1 MPYEPHPSQKASA
14 AEGLRFLI
22 AGGLNTAVGY
32 GLYLLMLPWIRYEI
46 AYAIAYVLGIGTS
59 YLLNAT
65 FVFRQPLSL
74 KAAFAFPLVYAAQL
88 ILGSVLLK
96 VLVDWMG
103 IPKQFAPLIVVV
115 LSLPITFLLSRRIV
129 SGKSNSTQAETR
141 DRNSS

>member
-1 MPYEPHPSQKASA
+1 MS
-14 AEGLRFLI
+14 EGLRFLI

-32 GLYLLMLPWIRYEI
+32 GLYLIMLPWIRYEI
-46 AYAIAYVLGIGTS
+46 AYAIAYLLGIGTS
-59 YLLNAT
+59 YLLNAI

-115 LSLPITFLLSRRIV
+115 LSLPITFFLSRRIV
-129 SGKSNSTQAETR
+129 SGKSGSTQLETR